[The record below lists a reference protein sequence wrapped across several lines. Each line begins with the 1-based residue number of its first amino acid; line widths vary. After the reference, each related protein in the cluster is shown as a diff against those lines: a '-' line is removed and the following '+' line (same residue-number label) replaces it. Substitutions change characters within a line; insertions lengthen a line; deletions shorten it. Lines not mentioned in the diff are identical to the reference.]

1 MAKNFTLNHSF
12 QVSFMQPAGHN
23 LRSIR
28 TSPVNASPSE
38 SVIRN
43 LLNYSKAL
51 AVIPERISGNYSLI
65 LLN

>member
-1 MAKNFTLNHSF
+1 L
-12 QVSFMQPAGHN
+12 QPAGHN
-23 LRSIR
+23 LKNIR

-51 AVIPERISGNYSLI
+51 AVIPDRISGNSGLF